1 MKWKVYGGISS
12 KKKIL
17 LLFGWPKIKQ
27 LFNNGTTKHI
37 ISIES
42 FIPRLEK
49 TISVQ
54 KTVQFLY
61 EDCFNNV
68 DLF

>member
-12 KKKIL
+12 KKKLL

-37 ISIES
+37 VSIES

-49 TISVQ
+49 TISIQ
-54 KTVQFLY
+54 
-61 EDCFNNV
+61 
-68 DLF
+68 